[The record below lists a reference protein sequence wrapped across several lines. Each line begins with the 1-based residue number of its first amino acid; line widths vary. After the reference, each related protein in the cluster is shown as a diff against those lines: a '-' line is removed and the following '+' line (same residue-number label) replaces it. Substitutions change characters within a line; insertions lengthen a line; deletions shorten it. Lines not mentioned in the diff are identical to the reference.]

1 MAYISLS
8 KIQNVLPEFVNT
20 RVINSAPADVRWLI
34 GGATALV
41 MASANKFIAQA
52 MPTLTLLDL
61 VNEHQ
66 QLDIDKARVFLEA
79 AFAQSPS
86 VKMAK
91 FTFTREDGDALL
103 GILDK
108 YKDG

>member
-1 MAYISLS
+1 MVAESQKSPLA
-8 KIQNVLPEFVNT
+8 KQLCTKGPE
-20 RVINSAPADVRWLI
+20 
-34 GGATALV
+34 GATALV